1 MQLDKKLCT
10 GRMPRRKNT
19 MKKRRTHRRKAT
31 KRQQRRRSVKRSR
44 RGQRGGQFPYMP
56 RDRDTVFLR
65 SVGGVPT
72 PVSADEADAM
82 ADGREDVSD

>member
-1 MQLDKKLCT
+1 M
-10 GRMPRRKNT
+10 
-19 MKKRRTHRRKAT
+19 
-31 KRQQRRRSVKRSR
+31 KRSR
-44 RGQRGGQFPYMP
+44 RAQQRGGQFPYMP

>member
-1 MQLDKKLCT
+1 M
-10 GRMPRRKNT
+10 
-19 MKKRRTHRRKAT
+19 KRRQA
-31 KRQQRRRSVKRSR
+31 
-44 RGQRGGQFPYMP
+44 GGVFPYMP

-72 PVSADEADAM
+72 PVSAAEADAI